1 MLRLINNKGLLHK
14 YPVRVSTLSAS
25 HFCVLGSHSSSL
37 FRFVYSNLFNPCSIR
52 RHNTMSLDCCSTRGS
67 HRHPSTDYEWETLPS
82 IDENA
87 LFLNSYRES
96 PLMASADS
104 DRRDKKSVPTES
116 GAVPKRRTK
125 SDAPS
130 IAGVAATPKPS
141 KAQTLIA
148 TQPPLPGLKLAM
160 SPTLSLAALQLQ
172 KETQKTRIAAPARPA
187 SRQPNRLA
195 KFHRVDSQQITR
207 RLKSATEY
215 PSPTALSTHFCTK

>member
-14 YPVRVSTLSAS
+14 YPARVSTLSAS
-25 HFCVLGSHSSSL
+25 HFCVLGSRSSSL
-37 FRFVYSNLFNPCSIR
+37 FRFVYSNLFNPSSK
-52 RHNTMSLDCCSTRGS
+52 HG
-67 HRHPSTDYEWETLPS
+67 LP
-82 IDENA
+82 
-87 LFLNSYRES
+87 L
-96 PLMASADS
+96 
-104 DRRDKKSVPTES
+104 TES